1 MFWLERRYKLSIE
14 KILVV
19 DDDDLSRGYLSE
31 ALQRNG
37 YSVDNASDGQEAV
50 SLTDKQNYDML
61 FLDMRMP
68 RMGGMKVLERVKKT
82 SKETTVVIMTAYGSI
97 ESAVEAMQKGAYDY
111 IIKPFSVD
119 SIELLLKR
127 VQERQK
133 LIDEN
138 KYWRSKLDS
147 NVENEFVIDKRSK
160 MFGVLNNVK
169 RMAQSKA
176 SVLIQGES
184 GTGKEIVAHS
194 IYTHSQRNS
203 KPFIKVNCA
212 ALSESLLESELFGHE
227 KGAFT
232 GADLKRMGRF
242 ELANGGTLLLDEIS
256 EVSPKIQ
263 AKLLRV
269 LEQEEF
275 ERVGGAKT
283 LKVDVRIIATTN
295 RDLGLE
301 IEKNNFRQD
310 LYFRLNVIPVIVPPL
325 RERKEDIPVLA
336 EYFLEKFKTGID
348 TPLKR
353 ISKEAIDI
361 LAQYDWPGNVREIK
375 NLIHRCTVMIDSEVL
390 MPEHFENMLNVQKP
404 RKTNELSAGQTI
416 EDMEKELI
424 YKTLE
429 KTGGNKTRAAEI
441 LDVTPR
447 TLRNKL
453 SRYKELQSGFG
464 LNIGADIDDEST
476 VVEESFSH

>member
-1 MFWLERRYKLSIE
+1 MSIE

-50 SLTDKQNYDML
+50 GLTDKQNYDMI

-119 SIELLLKR
+119 NIELLLKR

-147 NVENEFVIDKRSK
+147 NVENEFVIDKQSK
-160 MFGVLNNVK
+160 MFGILNNVK

-184 GTGKEIVAHS
+184 GTGKEIIAQS
-194 IYTHSQRNS
+194 IYSHSQRNS

-232 GADLKRMGRF
+232 GADIKRMGRF

-263 AKLLRV
+263 SKLLRV
-269 LEQEEF
+269 LELEEF
-275 ERVGGAKT
+275 ERVGGSKT
-283 LKVDVRIIATTN
+283 LKVDVRVIATTN
-295 RDLGLE
+295 RDLEQE
-301 IEKNNFRQD
+301 IEKGNFRQD

-325 RERKEDIPVLA
+325 RERREDIPVLA
-336 EYFLEKFKTGID
+336 EYFLEKFKSGMD
-348 TPLKR
+348 TPLKE
-353 ISKEAIDI
+353 ISKDAIDI
-361 LAQYDWPGNVREIK
+361 LVQYDWPGNVREIK

-390 MPEHFENMLNVQKP
+390 MPEHFENMLNMQKL
-404 RKTNELSAGQTI
+404 KKSNEISVGQTI
-416 EDMEKELI
+416 EDVERELI

-464 LNIGADIDDEST
+464 LNIEVDIDDESS
-476 VVEESFSH
+476 VVEESLSH

>member
-1 MFWLERRYKLSIE
+1 MSIE
-14 KILVV
+14 RILVV

-37 YSVDNASDGQEAV
+37 YSVDSACDGQEAV
-50 SLTDKQNYDML
+50 NMTDKQSYDL
-61 FLDMRMP
+61 VFLDMRMP
-68 RMGGMKVLERVKKT
+68 GMGGLKVLERVKKT

-111 IIKPFSVD
+111 IIKPFSLD
-119 SIELLLKR
+119 NIELLLKR
-127 VQERQK
+127 IKERQS

-138 KYWRSKLDS
+138 KYWRSRLDD
-147 NVENEFVIDKRSK
+147 NGEYEIVIDKRSK
-160 MFGVLNNVK
+160 MFEVLNDVK
-169 RMAQSKA
+169 RIAQSKA

-184 GTGKEIVAHS
+184 GTGKELIAHS
-194 IYTHSQRNS
+194 IYLNSQRKS

-232 GADLKRMGRF
+232 GADSKRTGRF

-256 EVSPKIQ
+256 EISPKIQ

-275 ERVGGAKT
+275 ERVGGSKT

-295 RDLGLE
+295 RSILQE

-310 LYFRLNVIPVIVPPL
+310 LYFRLNVIPVILPSL
-325 RERKEDIPVLA
+325 RERRDDIPVLA
-336 EYFLEKFKTGID
+336 EYFLNKYRSGID
-348 TPLKR
+348 TPLKS
-353 ISKEAIDI
+353 ISKEAMNV
-361 LAQYDWPGNVREIK
+361 LVQYDWRGNVREMK

-390 MPEHFENMLNVQKP
+390 LPEHFENMLKVNKP
-404 RKTNELSAGQTI
+404 GKNGGLSVGQTI
-416 EDMEKELI
+416 EDVERELI

-429 KTGGNKTRAAEI
+429 NTGGNKTRAAEI

-453 SRYKELQSGFG
+453 SRYESLQSDKVEPVSRYV
-464 LNIGADIDDEST
+464 LNADADIYDESR
-476 VVEESFSH
+476 VGEESFSR

>member
-1 MFWLERRYKLSIE
+1 MSIE

-31 ALQRNG
+31 ALKRNG

-50 SLTDKQNYDML
+50 SLTDKQNYDMI

-119 SIELLLKR
+119 NIELLLKR

-138 KYWRSKLDS
+138 KYWRSRLDS
-147 NVENEFVIDKRSK
+147 NVENEFVIDKHSK
-160 MFGVLNNVK
+160 MFEILNNVK
-169 RMAQSKA
+169 RIAQSKA

-184 GTGKEIVAHS
+184 GTGKELIAQA
-194 IYTHSQRNS
+194 IYSYSQRSS

-212 ALSESLLESELFGHE
+212 ALSEGLLESELFGHE

-232 GADLKRMGRF
+232 GADVKRMGRF

-275 ERVGGAKT
+275 ERVGGSKT

-295 RDLGLE
+295 RDLEQE

-310 LYFRLNVIPVIVPPL
+310 LYFRLNVIPVFVPPL
-325 RERKEDIPVLA
+325 RERREDIPVLA
-336 EYFLEKFKTGID
+336 EYFLEKYKYGTD
-348 TPLKR
+348 TIMTR
-353 ISKEAIDI
+353 ISKEAIAV
-361 LAQYDWPGNVREIK
+361 LAKYDWPGNVREIK
-375 NLIHRCTVMIDSEVL
+375 NLIYRCTVMIDSEVL
-390 MPEHFENMLNVQKP
+390 MPEHFENMLNVHKP
-404 RKTNELSAGQTI
+404 RKNSELSAGQTI
-416 EDMEKELI
+416 EDVERELI

-429 KTGGNKTRAAEI
+429 KTRGNKTRAAEI

-453 SRYKELQSGFG
+453 SRYKELQSGFS
-464 LNIGADIDDEST
+464 LNIDTDIEDESN

>member
-1 MFWLERRYKLSIE
+1 MSWFERRNKLSIE

-19 DDDDLSRGYLSE
+19 DDDELSRAYLSE
-31 ALQRNG
+31 ALQRDG
-37 YSVDNASDGQEAV
+37 YSVDNACDGQEAV
-50 SLTDKQNYDML
+50 GLTDNQNYDML

-68 RMGGMKVLERVKKT
+68 RMGGMEVLEKVKKT
-82 SKETTVVIMTAYGSI
+82 SKETTVIIMTAYGSI
-97 ESAVEAMQKGAYDY
+97 ETAVEAMRKGAYDY
-111 IIKPFSVD
+111 IIKPFSPEN
-119 SIELLLKR
+119 IELLLKR

-160 MFGVLNNVK
+160 MFGILNNVK

-184 GTGKEIVAHS
+184 GTGKEIIAQS
-194 IYTHSQRNS
+194 IYAHSQRNT

-263 AKLLRV
+263 SKLLRV
-269 LEQEEF
+269 LELEEF
-275 ERVGGAKT
+275 ERVGGSKT

-295 RDLGLE
+295 RDLEQE

-325 RERKEDIPVLA
+325 RERREDVPVLA
-336 EYFLEKFKTGID
+336 EYFLEKFKTGMD

-353 ISKEAIDI
+353 VSKEAIDV
-361 LAQYDWPGNVREIK
+361 LSQHDWPGNVREIK

-390 MPEHFENMLNVQKP
+390 MPEHFENMLNVRKP
-404 RKTNELSAGQTI
+404 KKASELSVGQTI
-416 EDMEKELI
+416 EDVERELI

-453 SRYKELQSGFG
+453 SRYKELEAGFG
-464 LNIGADIDDEST
+464 LDIDTDSDEESN

>member
-1 MFWLERRYKLSIE
+1 MSIE

-50 SLTDKQNYDML
+50 NLTDKQNYDML

-119 SIELLLKR
+119 NIELLLKR

-147 NVENEFVIDKRSK
+147 NVENEFVIDKQSK
-160 MFGVLNNVK
+160 MFEILNNVK

-184 GTGKEIVAHS
+184 GTGKEIIAHS
-194 IYTHSQRNS
+194 IYSHSQRNS

-242 ELANGGTLLLDEIS
+242 ELANGGNLLLDEIS

-263 AKLLRV
+263 SKLLRV

-275 ERVGGAKT
+275 ERVGGSKT

-295 RDLGLE
+295 RDLERE
-301 IEKNNFRQD
+301 IEKDNFRQD

-325 RERKEDIPVLA
+325 RERREDIPVLA
-336 EYFLEKFKTGID
+336 EYFLEKFKTGTD

-361 LAQYDWPGNVREIK
+361 LVKYDWPGNVREIK

-390 MPEHFENMLNVQKP
+390 MPEHFENMLNVNKP
-404 RKTNELSAGQTI
+404 RTNSELSVGQTI
-416 EDMEKELI
+416 EDVERELI

-441 LDVTPR
+441 LNITAR

-464 LNIGADIDDEST
+464 LNIDMDIDDESN
-476 VVEESFSH
+476 VVEESFSHS

>member
-1 MFWLERRYKLSIE
+1 MVRE
-14 KILVV
+14 KSLLHILFIHIV
-19 DDDDLSRGYLSE
+19 RG
-31 ALQRNG
+31 
-37 YSVDNASDGQEAV
+37 
-50 SLTDKQNYDML
+50 
-61 FLDMRMP
+61 
-68 RMGGMKVLERVKKT
+68 
-82 SKETTVVIMTAYGSI
+82 
-97 ESAVEAMQKGAYDY
+97 
-111 IIKPFSVD
+111 
-119 SIELLLKR
+119 
-127 VQERQK
+127 
-133 LIDEN
+133 
-138 KYWRSKLDS
+138 
-147 NVENEFVIDKRSK
+147 
-160 MFGVLNNVK
+160 
-169 RMAQSKA
+169 
-176 SVLIQGES
+176 
-184 GTGKEIVAHS
+184 
-194 IYTHSQRNS
+194 NS

-275 ERVGGAKT
+275 ERVGGSKT

-295 RDLGLE
+295 RDLEQE

-325 RERKEDIPVLA
+325 RERREDIPVLA
-336 EYFLEKFKTGID
+336 EYFLKKYKSGID
-348 TPLKR
+348 TPLTR

-361 LAQYDWPGNVREIK
+361 LAQYDWPGNVREMK

-390 MPEHFENMLNVQKP
+390 MPEHFENMLNVHKP
-404 RKTNELSAGQTI
+404 RKNSELSVGQTI
-416 EDMEKELI
+416 EDVERELI

-464 LNIGADIDDEST
+464 LNIDTDIDDESN

>member
-1 MFWLERRYKLSIE
+1 MSIE

-19 DDDDLSRGYLSE
+19 DDDDLSRSYLSE

-37 YSVDNASDGQEAV
+37 FSVDNASDGQEAV
-50 SLTDKQNYDML
+50 SLTDRINYDMI

-68 RMGGMKVLERVKKT
+68 RMGGLKVLERVKKT

-111 IIKPFSVD
+111 IIKPFSLD
-119 SIELLLKR
+119 NIELLLKR

-147 NVENEFVIDKRSK
+147 NVENEFILDKRSR

-169 RMAQSKA
+169 RIAQSKA

-184 GTGKEIVAHS
+184 GTGKELIAHS
-194 IYTHSQRNS
+194 IYSYSQRKS

-275 ERVGGAKT
+275 ERVGGTKT

-295 RDLGLE
+295 RDLRQE

-325 RERKEDIPVLA
+325 RERREDVPVLA
-336 EYFLEKFKTGID
+336 EYFFDKYKSGID
-348 TPLKR
+348 TPLTR
-353 ISKEAIDI
+353 ISNEALDR
-361 LAQYDWPGNVREIK
+361 LAQYDWPGNVREMK

-390 MPEHFENMLNVQKP
+390 VPEHFENMLTVSKSKKNKEFSV
-404 RKTNELSAGQTI
+404 GQTI
-416 EDMEKELI
+416 EDVERDLI

-453 SRYKELQSGFG
+453 SRYKELHSELE
-464 LNIGADIDDEST
+464 LNIDTDID
-476 VVEESFSH
+476 EESKVAAESLSH

>member
-1 MFWLERRYKLSIE
+1 MSIE
-14 KILVV
+14 RILVV
-19 DDDDLSRGYLSE
+19 DDDDLSRSYLSE

-37 YSVDNASDGQEAV
+37 YFVDNASDGQEAV
-50 SLTDKQNYDML
+50 SMTDKQCYDMV

-68 RMGGMKVLERVKKT
+68 MMNGLKVLERVKKT
-82 SKETTVVIMTAYGSI
+82 SKETIVVMMTAYGSI

-111 IIKPFSVD
+111 IIKPFSLEN
-119 SIELLLKR
+119 IELLLKR

-138 KYWRSKLDS
+138 KYWRSRVDS
-147 NVENEFVIDKRSK
+147 NGECEFVVDKRSK
-160 MFGVLNNVK
+160 MFNVLNNVK
-169 RMAQSKA
+169 RIAQSKA

-184 GTGKEIVAHS
+184 GTGKELIAHS
-194 IYTHSQRNS
+194 IYSYSQRKS

-227 KGAFT
+227 KGSFT

-275 ERVGGAKT
+275 ERVGGSKT

-295 RDLGLE
+295 RNLYKD
-301 IEKNNFRQD
+301 IENNNFRQD
-310 LYFRLNVIPVIVPPL
+310 LYFRLNVIPVILPSL

-336 EYFLEKFKTGID
+336 DYFLNKYVSGID
-348 TPLKR
+348 TNLRR
-353 ISKEAIDI
+353 ISADAKKI
-361 LAQYDWPGNVREIK
+361 LAQYDWPGNVRELK
-375 NLIHRCTVMIDSEVL
+375 NLIHRCTVMVDSEVL
-390 MPEHFENMLNVQKP
+390 LPEHFEHMLNVRKP
-404 RKTNELSAGQTI
+404 GKDNGLTVGQTI
-416 EDMEKELI
+416 EDVERELI

-429 KTGGNKTRAAEI
+429 NTGGNKTRAAEI

-464 LNIGADIDDEST
+464 INIETDLGTKSNIT
-476 VVEESFSH
+476 EESFSY

>member
-1 MFWLERRYKLSIE
+1 MSIE

-50 SLTDKQNYDML
+50 GMTDKQNYDMI

-119 SIELLLKR
+119 NIELLLKR

-147 NVENEFVIDKRSK
+147 NVENEFVIDKQSK
-160 MFGVLNNVK
+160 MFGILNNVK

-184 GTGKEIVAHS
+184 GTGKEIIAQS
-194 IYTHSQRNS
+194 IYSHSQRNS

-232 GADLKRMGRF
+232 GADIKRMGRF

-263 AKLLRV
+263 SKLLRV
-269 LEQEEF
+269 LELEEF
-275 ERVGGAKT
+275 ERVGGSKT
-283 LKVDVRIIATTN
+283 LKVDVRVIATTN
-295 RDLGLE
+295 RDLEQE
-301 IEKNNFRQD
+301 IEKGNFRQD

-325 RERKEDIPVLA
+325 RERREDIPVLA
-336 EYFLEKFKTGID
+336 EYFLEKFKSGMD
-348 TPLKR
+348 TPLKE
-353 ISKEAIDI
+353 ISKDAIDI
-361 LAQYDWPGNVREIK
+361 LVQYDWPGNVREIK

-390 MPEHFENMLNVQKP
+390 MPEHFENMLNMQKT
-404 RKTNELSAGQTI
+404 KKSNEISVGQTI
-416 EDMEKELI
+416 EDVERELI

-464 LNIGADIDDEST
+464 LNIEADIDDESR
-476 VVEESFSH
+476 VSEESLSL

>member
-1 MFWLERRYKLSIE
+1 MSIE
-14 KILVV
+14 RILVV
-19 DDDDLSRGYLSE
+19 DDDDLSRSYLSE

-37 YSVDNASDGQEAV
+37 YSVDNACDGQEAV
-50 SLTDKQNYDML
+50 SMVEKQNYDL
-61 FLDMRMP
+61 VFLDMRMP
-68 RMGGMKVLERVKKT
+68 GMGGLKVLERVKKT

-111 IIKPFSVD
+111 IIKPFSLNN
-119 SIELLLKR
+119 IELLLKR
-127 VQERQK
+127 VQERQS

-138 KYWRSKLDS
+138 KYWRSRIDNNGEYEL
-147 NVENEFVIDKRSK
+147 VIDKRSR
-160 MFGVLNNVK
+160 MFEVLNDVK
-169 RMAQSKA
+169 KIAQSKA

-184 GTGKEIVAHS
+184 GTGKELIAHS
-194 IYTHSQRNS
+194 IYLNSQRKS

-232 GADLKRMGRF
+232 GADSKRTGRF
-242 ELANGGTLLLDEIS
+242 ELADGGTLLLDEIS
-256 EVSPKIQ
+256 EISPKIQ

-275 ERVGGAKT
+275 ERVGGSKT

-295 RDLGLE
+295 RNILQE

-310 LYFRLNVIPVIVPPL
+310 LYFRLNVIPVILPPL
-325 RERKEDIPVLA
+325 RERRDDIPVLA
-336 EYFLEKFKTGID
+336 EYFLNKYKSEID
-348 TPLKR
+348 IPLKS
-353 ISKEAIDI
+353 ISKEAMNV
-361 LAQYDWPGNVREIK
+361 LVQYDWRGNVREMK

-390 MPEHFENMLNVQKP
+390 KPEHFENMLNVHKSK
-404 RKTNELSAGQTI
+404 KTNELSVGQTI
-416 EDMEKELI
+416 EDVERELI

-453 SRYKELQSGFG
+453 SRYKELQSGLGF
-464 LNIGADIDDEST
+464 NIGTDIDDESKI
-476 VVEESFSH
+476 VEESLSH

>member
-1 MFWLERRYKLSIE
+1 MSIE

-19 DDDDLSRGYLSE
+19 DDDDLSRSYLSE

-50 SLTDKQNYDML
+50 SLTDKQNYDMI

-119 SIELLLKR
+119 NIELLLKR

-138 KYWRSKLDS
+138 KYWRSRLDS
-147 NVENEFVIDKRSK
+147 NVENEFVIDKHSK

-169 RMAQSKA
+169 RIAQSKA

-184 GTGKEIVAHS
+184 GTGKELIAHS
-194 IYTHSQRNS
+194 VYSYSQRKS

-275 ERVGGAKT
+275 ERVGGSKT
-283 LKVDVRIIATTN
+283 LKVDVRVIATTN
-295 RDLGLE
+295 RDLEQE

-325 RERKEDIPVLA
+325 RERREDIPVLA
-336 EYFLEKFKTGID
+336 EYFLEKFKTGME

-361 LAQYDWPGNVREIK
+361 LVQYDWPGNVREIK

-390 MPEHFENMLNVQKP
+390 MPEHFENMLNVHRPK
-404 RKTNELSAGQTI
+404 KTSELSVGQTI
-416 EDMEKELI
+416 EDVERELI

-464 LNIGADIDDEST
+464 LNIETDIDEESN
-476 VVEESFSH
+476 VVEESLSH

>member
-1 MFWLERRYKLSIE
+1 MSWFERRNKLSIE

-19 DDDDLSRGYLSE
+19 DDDELSRAYLSE
-31 ALQRNG
+31 ALQRDG
-37 YSVDNASDGQEAV
+37 YSVDNACDGQEAV
-50 SLTDKQNYDML
+50 GLTDNQNYDML

-68 RMGGMKVLERVKKT
+68 RMGGMEVLEKVKKT
-82 SKETTVVIMTAYGSI
+82 SKETTVIIMTAYGSI
-97 ESAVEAMQKGAYDY
+97 ETAVEAMRKGAYDY
-111 IIKPFSVD
+111 IIKPFSPEN
-119 SIELLLKR
+119 IELLLKR

-160 MFGVLNNVK
+160 MFGILNNVK

-184 GTGKEIVAHS
+184 GTGKEIIAQS
-194 IYTHSQRNS
+194 IYAHSQRNT

-263 AKLLRV
+263 SKLLRV
-269 LEQEEF
+269 LELEEF
-275 ERVGGAKT
+275 ERVGGSKT

-295 RDLGLE
+295 RDLEQE

-325 RERKEDIPVLA
+325 RERREDVPVLA
-336 EYFLEKFKTGID
+336 EYFLEKFKT
-348 TPLKR
+348 
-353 ISKEAIDI
+353 E
-361 LAQYDWPGNVREIK
+361 W
-375 NLIHRCTVMIDSEVL
+375 
-390 MPEHFENMLNVQKP
+390 
-404 RKTNELSAGQTI
+404 
-416 EDMEKELI
+416 
-424 YKTLE
+424 
-429 KTGGNKTRAAEI
+429 
-441 LDVTPR
+441 
-447 TLRNKL
+447 TLR
-453 SRYKELQSGFG
+453 
-464 LNIGADIDDEST
+464 
-476 VVEESFSH
+476 

>member
-1 MFWLERRYKLSIE
+1 MSIE

-50 SLTDKQNYDML
+50 GLTDKQNYDMI

-119 SIELLLKR
+119 NIELLLKR

-147 NVENEFVIDKRSK
+147 NVENEFVIDKQSK
-160 MFGVLNNVK
+160 MFGILNNVK

-184 GTGKEIVAHS
+184 GTGKEIIAQS
-194 IYTHSQRNS
+194 IYSHSQRNS

-232 GADLKRMGRF
+232 GADIKRMGRF

-263 AKLLRV
+263 SKLLRV
-269 LEQEEF
+269 LELEEF
-275 ERVGGAKT
+275 ERVGGSKT
-283 LKVDVRIIATTN
+283 LKVDVRVIATTN
-295 RDLGLE
+295 RDLEQE
-301 IEKNNFRQD
+301 IEKGNFRQD

-325 RERKEDIPVLA
+325 RERREDIPVLA
-336 EYFLEKFKTGID
+336 EYFLEKFKSGMD
-348 TPLKR
+348 TPLKE
-353 ISKEAIDI
+353 ISKDAIDI
-361 LAQYDWPGNVREIK
+361 LVQYDWPGNVREIK

-390 MPEHFENMLNVQKP
+390 MPEHFENMLNMQKT
-404 RKTNELSAGQTI
+404 KKSNEISVGQTI
-416 EDMEKELI
+416 EDVERELI

-464 LNIGADIDDEST
+464 LNIEADIDDESR
-476 VVEESFSH
+476 VSEESLSL

>member
-1 MFWLERRYKLSIE
+1 MSIE

-31 ALQRNG
+31 ALKRNG

-50 SLTDKQNYDML
+50 DLTDKQNYDML

-82 SKETTVVIMTAYGSI
+82 SKDTTIVIMTAYGSI

-119 SIELLLKR
+119 NIELLLKR

-147 NVENEFVIDKRSK
+147 NVENEFVIDKNSK

-184 GTGKEIVAHS
+184 GTGKEIIAHA
-194 IYTHSQRNS
+194 IYSHSQRNS

-275 ERVGGAKT
+275 ERVGGTKT
-283 LKVDVRIIATTN
+283 LKVDVRVIATTN
-295 RDLGLE
+295 RDLEQE
-301 IEKNNFRQD
+301 IENDNFRQD

-325 RERKEDIPVLA
+325 RERREDIPVLA

-348 TPLKR
+348 TPLKK

-361 LAQYDWPGNVREIK
+361 LVQYDWPGNVREIK

-390 MPEHFENMLNVQKP
+390 KPEHFENMLNVHKSK
-404 RKTNELSAGQTI
+404 KTNELSVGQTI
-416 EDMEKELI
+416 EDVERELI

-453 SRYKELQSGFG
+453 SRYKELQSGLGF
-464 LNIGADIDDEST
+464 NIGTDIDDESKI
-476 VVEESFSH
+476 VEESLSH